1 MKIIVFITGS
11 LQEKLYELG
20 YVDIIPLEFSINWE
34 HNVIPNTGEEFHWF
48 SFISS
53 IDEIINKVGRDWNM
67 YREIEDISLQTVV
80 ILKQWGERNP
90 TNGEKYTYCKLY
102 LSFAND
108 IVYNI
113 KKNKNEYRN
122 NNNALKKYKQINI
135 DDVEAALNLEKGS
148 QTLINRF
155 IKVAPYAY
163 GQHIPTVYD
172 LFEAI
177 NKNGLSSLKKTRN
190 VGNKTANLIKYIY
203 ELIRK
208 ELENEE

>member
-53 IDEIINKVGRDWNM
+53 NDEIFNKVGRDYNT
-67 YREIEDISLQTVV
+67 YRKIEDISLQTVV
-80 ILKQWGERNP
+80 ILKQWGVRNP
-90 TNGEKYTYCKLY
+90 TNDEKYTYCKLY
-102 LSFAND
+102 LSFAKD
-108 IVYNI
+108 IVYPI
-113 KKNKNEYRN
+113 KKNKNKYRN
-122 NNNALKKYKQINI
+122 DTLEKYKQISMDN
-135 DDVEAALNLEKGS
+135 VETALNLEKGS
-148 QTLINRF
+148 QSIINRF
-155 IKVAPYAY
+155 IKVAPYVY
-163 GQHIPTVYD
+163 GKHIPTVYD

-177 NKNGLSSLKKTRN
+177 NKYGLNRLKTARN
-190 VGNKTANLIKYIY
+190 VGNKTFNLIKDIY

-208 ELENEE
+208 ELENDDK